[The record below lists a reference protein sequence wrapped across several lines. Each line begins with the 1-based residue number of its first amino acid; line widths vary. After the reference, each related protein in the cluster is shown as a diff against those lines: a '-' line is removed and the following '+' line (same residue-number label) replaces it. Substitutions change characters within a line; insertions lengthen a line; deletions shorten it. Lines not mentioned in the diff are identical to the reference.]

1 MALLFFLNYLGSNYL
16 FFLKLPINR
25 SELFFLKSKPN
36 PLQKL
41 FTLWGKSCMC
51 ANGQATRWA
60 NVVLK
65 TKSHTVVKLL
75 WFFLLLS
82 LTPAIAQ
89 KKYSLNITGFSN
101 QNKISYNKAFTDSLQ
116 VIKQVDSVVTIVKL
130 NGYFNCA
137 INSYEWK
144 NQNLNLNL
152 NTGTAYKF
160 VSISNGNINPNA
172 YNLKKAHKN
181 QVWNIAEL
189 KDIYSSVLKWYDNNG
204 YPFAQVW
211 LDSLAFN
218 QNNIT
223 AKLFCEANN
232 KFTIDSVLILGNAKL
247 SLNFLYAALDL
258 KPGDIY
264 QENKIVLI
272 DKRLKSLNIITVE
285 KNTEIIF
292 DDYKTKLHLYIN
304 QKNANQFDGIIGF
317 LPATNGNKLQF
328 TGDFKLKLQNTLKRG
343 ELFDLNYRGLP
354 NQTQQLITK
363 INYPY
368 LFVSKI
374 GLDLDF
380 QLFKKDT
387 SFLNLNT
394 KLGFSYAFT
403 PEKLVNVFVENY
415 KGNLISSVDNT
426 KTGILPSFT
435 NIATTY
441 YGIGTILEK
450 TDNSLLPQKGYKLI
464 FAASVGQRKLIKSQ
478 NFNPDEFP
486 NTIKNTTQYKLN
498 MDLNYYLKFTPKFG
512 LYARNQAAILSGT
525 NIFENEAYRIGGFKI
540 LRGFNEQSIL
550 VSSYIVQS
558 LETRYFIE
566 KNSFLFTFYDQGF
579 VKQSFSTGLKT
590 DIPAGFGAGINF
602 ETKLGFM
609 SLMYALGKQQNN
621 PLNLRTG
628 KIHFG
633 LVSYF

>member
-1 MALLFFLNYLGSNYL
+1 MALLFLFTQIELVNFNFLGVSLKRVGLYACSPQASPPKKGLAFRATAAIPNATFVLQKKTALL
-16 FFLKLPINR
+16 FKLFLPI
-25 SELFFLKSKPN
+25 LFLGLN
-36 PLQKL
+36 
-41 FTLWGKSCMC
+41 
-51 ANGQATRWA
+51 
-60 NVVLK
+60 
-65 TKSHTVVKLL
+65 
-75 WFFLLLS
+75 
-82 LTPAIAQ
+82 PAIAQ
-89 KKYSLNITGFSN
+89 KKYNLNITGVPK
-101 QNKISYNKAFTDSLQ
+101 QNKISYNKTFTDSLQ
-116 VIKQVDSVVTIVKL
+116 VIKQVDSVVTIIKL
-130 NGYFNCA
+130 NGYFNCT

-144 NQNLNLNL
+144 NQNLSLNL
-152 NTGTAYKF
+152 NTGIAYKF
-160 VSISNGNINPNA
+160 ASISNGNINPNA
-172 YNLKKAHKN
+172 LNLKKTYKN
-181 QVWNIAEL
+181 QVCNIAEL

-218 QNNIT
+218 QNKIT
-223 AKLFCEANN
+223 AKLFCKANN

-247 SLNFLYAALDL
+247 SLNYLYAALDL

-285 KNTEIIF
+285 KNTDIIF
-292 DDYKTKLHLYIN
+292 EDNKTKLHLYIN

-354 NQTQQLITK
+354 NQTQQLLTK

-415 KGNLISSVDNT
+415 KGNLISSAINT
-426 KTGILPSFT
+426 KTGALPSFT

-441 YGIGTILEK
+441 YGIGTTIEK
-450 TDNSLLPQKGYKLI
+450 TNNSILPQKGYKLH
-464 FAASVGQRKLIKSQ
+464 FAASVGQRKIIKSK

-486 NTIKNTTQYKLN
+486 NALNNTTQYKLN
-498 MDLNYYLKFTPKFG
+498 MDLNYYLKLTPKFG
-512 LYARNQAAILSGT
+512 LYTRNQAALLSGT

-550 VSSYIVQS
+550 VSSYMVQS
-558 LETRYFIE
+558 FETRYFIE
-566 KNSFLFTFYDQGF
+566 KNSFLFAFYDQGF

-602 ETKLGFM
+602 ETKLGSM
-609 SLMYALGKQQNN
+609 CLMYALGKQQNN